1 MLEKKQLTNKW
12 ENMKKEWKLYDRLM
26 RLETGLGG
34 TRSLVDA
41 SPEWWEEKI
50 KENKDYAK
58 FRNTDL
64 SIFDEKYATLFRD
77 SVAVGDQTMTPL
89 QFQNNSNP
97 NEENIEGKGDSD
109 EINLDDDEPLFPSL
123 HESSS
128 SKRKRSKS
136 VSNNRPSKSKN
147 SIYEEKVDAL
157 LDAISSKSTQTYPQ
171 NNPSPTIADC
181 MAIVIKFP
189 EFREG
194 SNEFSQAL
202 LVFTKK
208 QNREAFMFP
217 TTDEAKMEFLKMD
230 SDDSNSSDDS
240 EQCWVEEDREFEML
254 CGLALKGI
262 MIARNLRTP
271 CHTSDR
277 TGHMFITEVLNGHPR
292 RCYEMFRLNVPVF
305 RQLCIDLTT
314 NYGLQ
319 QTRNVSM
326 EESVGI
332 FLMTLAHGC
341 SNRFVQE
348 FFNHSGETIH
358 RHFHTVLEA
367 VLKLS
372 ADIIKPDTNYNDD
385 VPEYILNKPRYYP
398 MFKDCIGAIDGT
410 HVRASVPQKDEVKY
424 IGRKGYATQN
434 IMAVCDFN
442 MCFTFVWAG
451 WEGTAHD
458 TRIFNEA
465 LQRPDLN
472 FPYPTGDKYY
482 VVDAGYPNTRGYLA
496 PYKGTNIRYHLP
508 DFRRG
513 HTAAIREPRGPKEKF
528 NYLHS
533 SLRNIIERTFG
544 VWKARWALLRDM
556 HVNYKYKNQVK
567 IVIASMA
574 IYNYI
579 RKVGRSD
586 EAFNRAQQESY
597 NPVRGDTD
605 SDVYEEGPSTRRT
618 SDGDLYMAAIRDI
631 IAQDIITL
639 RR

>member
-1 MLEKKQLTNKW
+1 
-12 ENMKKEWKLYDRLM
+12 MKKEWKLYDRLM

-34 TRSLVDA
+34 TRSQIDA
-41 SPEWWEEKI
+41 SPEC
-50 KENKDYAK
+50 
-58 FRNTDL
+58 
-64 SIFDEKYATLFRD
+64 
-77 SVAVGDQTMTPL
+77 
-89 QFQNNSNP
+89 NP
-97 NEENIEGKGDSD
+97 NGENVEGKGDSD
-109 EINLDDDEPLFPSL
+109 DINLDDDVEPLFPSF

-128 SKRKRSKS
+128 SKKKRSKH
-136 VSNNRPSKSKN
+136 VSNNRSTKSKS
-147 SIYEEKVDAL
+147 SVFEEKVDAL
-157 LDAISSKSTQTYPQ
+157 LDVISTKSTQTYPQ

-181 MAIVIKFP
+181 MAIVTKFP
-189 EFREG
+189 DFREG

-202 LVFTKK
+202 FVFTKK

-217 TTDEAKMEFLKMD
+217 TTDEAKMGMD
-230 SDDSNSSDDS
+230 SDESNSSNDN
-240 EQCWVEEDREFEML
+240 EEWWVEEDRQFKML

-262 MIARNLRTP
+262 ILARNVRMP

-277 TGHMFITEVLNGHPR
+277 TGNMFINEVLNGHPR
-292 RCYEMFRLNVPVF
+292 RCYEMFRLHVPVF
-305 RQLCIDLTT
+305 RQLCADLAT

-319 QTRNVSM
+319 QTRNISI

-358 RHFHTVLEA
+358 RHFHTVLKA

-372 ADIIKPDTNYNDD
+372 ADIIKPDANYNDD
-385 VPEYILNKPRYYP
+385 VPEYILNNPRYYP

-410 HVRASVPQKDEVKY
+410 HVRASVPQNEEAKY

-465 LQRPDLN
+465 LQRSDLN

-513 HTAAIREPRGPKEKF
+513 HSAAVREPREPKEKF
-528 NYLHS
+528 KYLHS

-574 IYNYI
+574 IHNYI
-579 RKVGRSD
+579 RKFGRFD

-597 NPVRGDTD
+597 NPIRSDT
-605 SDVYEEGPSTRRT
+605 SSEVYEEGPSTRRT
-618 SDGDLYMAAIRDI
+618 SGDDLYMATIRDI
-631 IAQDIITL
+631 IAQDINIL
-639 RR
+639 RRRM